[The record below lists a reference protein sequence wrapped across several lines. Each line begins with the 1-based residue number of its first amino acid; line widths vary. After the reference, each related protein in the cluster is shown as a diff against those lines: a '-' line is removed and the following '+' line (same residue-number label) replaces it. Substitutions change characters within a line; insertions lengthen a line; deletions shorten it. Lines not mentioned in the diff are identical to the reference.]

1 MKNTGVCPKCGCS
14 EIVRI
19 EGQAR
24 SYGAGNNIPVGLTIF
39 SYIKV
44 PRYVCMACGYSEEWI
59 DEKDL
64 PVIWEKFR

>member
-1 MKNTGVCPKCGCS
+1 MKNTGICPKCGS
-14 EIVRI
+14 AEIIRI

-24 SYGAGNNIPVGLTIF
+24 AYGAGNNIPVGMTIF

-44 PRYVCMACGYSEEWI
+44 PRYVCMDCGFSEEWI

-64 PVIWEKFR
+64 PVLWEKFR